1 MILKSLLW
9 RWVAKARLSMLLGL
23 RRCGLLGRLNFVY
36 PVAED
41 GKRVR
46 IPLLAGVG
54 WDNIFMAE
62 RWMGELLRLM
72 LGLRPHGT
80 FIDIGVNVGQTLIK
94 LKRLE
99 SRQPYVGFEPNPVC
113 VNYLNVLV
121 RENRFEDAQIVPVG
135 IFDQP
140 ALLELLSPDEG
151 DTAAGNASVMRA
163 LHRRGRKSA
172 EGQWV
177 ALLPFELAAST
188 LGLDEISILKIDV
201 EGAEVFVLQSLENL
215 VSRSRPPIILEVLPQ
230 HTAEATREKNA
241 RLMEIFARWHYRLLR
256 VRKDTADRRVVGVEE
271 IIDIGPNTDRQGWDY
286 LVIPEEML
294 GEVQRAVEHG
304 VGGHAA

>member
-1 MILKSLLW
+1 MLRSLLW
-9 RWVAKARLSMLLGL
+9 RWVAKARLRTLLGL
-23 RRCGLLGRLNFVY
+23 RRLGLLARLNFIY

-41 GKRVR
+41 GVRIR
-46 IPLLAGVG
+46 IPLLGGVG

-62 RWMGELLRLM
+62 RWMGELLQLM
-72 LGLRPHGT
+72 LGLRPRGT
-80 FIDIGVNVGQTLIK
+80 FVDIGVNVGQTLIK

-99 SRQPYVGFEPNPVC
+99 SGRPYVGFEPNPVC
-113 VNYLNVLV
+113 VNYLSVLV
-121 RENRFEDAQIVPVG
+121 RENRFDDAQIVPVG

-151 DTAAGNASVMRA
+151 DTAAGNASVMRT

-241 RLMEIFARWHYRLLR
+241 RLMEIFARWNYRLLR
-256 VRKDTADRRVVGVEE
+256 VRKDAEDQRVVGMDEVA
-271 IIDIGPNTDRQGWDY
+271 DIGPNTDRQGWDY
-286 LVIPEEML
+286 LVIPAEML
-294 GEVQRAVEHG
+294 TGVRDAVDN
-304 VGGHAA
+304 AAR